1 MPLAAGLAPD
11 LQGGD
16 AGANAVFLA
25 VPGPGLTIPVLP
37 TAVSRHWGVSD
48 ATPAGF
54 LTGADA

>member
-1 MPLAAGLAPD
+1 VPLAAGLAPD

-37 TAVSRHWGVSD
+37 TAVSRHLGPDVSY
-48 ATPAGF
+48 ATPPVS
-54 LTGADA
+54 